1 MKQTNRWY
9 AGLGG
14 ACREYKVKKVK
25 YVVSARFQKMDFTDA
40 EKNIEL
46 GDCLADY
53 LKSDFSELNT
63 VAADDII
70 TEKYAYHA
78 AGKED

>member
-1 MKQTNRWY
+1 
-9 AGLGG
+9 
-14 ACREYKVKKVK
+14 
-25 YVVSARFQKMDFTDA
+25 MDFTDA
-40 EKNIEL
+40 EMNIEL